1 LIKAVG
7 PDGKKLTSSTGAN
20 PWRHKDGKVE
30 THYSFN
36 KITGKVDSRVY
47 DGEGTLVRYNGT
59 HLSNN
64 NSQYQINIALQLS
77 DNETVRN
84 ATNALTRKH
93 PGNSYIAKIDD
104 NGNFQL

>member
-1 LIKAVG
+1 LIKFG
-7 PDGKKLTSSTGAN
+7 DG
-20 PWRHKDGKVE
+20 
-30 THYSFN
+30 
-36 KITGKVDSRVY
+36 RVY

-104 NGNFQL
+104 NGNLAVYDLSGNEVSLNVDGKYRTLYLTKVPSLL